1 MPELNPPSAADDER
15 SDDERSVDDLVG
27 ALLTASRVL
36 VGVSARSLAEVEE
49 TVSVSQFRTLVVL
62 AGHGDTRLNDLASRL
77 AVGAST
83 ALRAVDRLVAAG
95 LVHRRENPANRREV
109 VISLTERGGAVV
121 DEVTGRRRTAIA
133 AIVQQMPREL
143 APRLVEALTA
153 FAAAADEPSAEADAA
168 TRLGW

>member
-1 MPELNPPSAADDER
+1 MPDITNGLDVPHDGS
-15 SDDERSVDDLVG
+15 SVDQLVG

-36 VGVSARSLAEVEE
+36 VGVSARSLAEVEG

-62 AGHGDTRLNDLASRL
+62 QGHGDTRLNDLAARL
-77 AVGAST
+77 GVGAST
-83 ALRAVDRLVAAG
+83 ALRAVDRLIAAG
-95 LVHRRENPANRREV
+95 LVERRENPTDRREV
-109 VISLTERGGAVV
+109 VISLTQRGRALV

-133 AIVQQMPREL
+133 AIVERMPREL
-143 APRLVEALTA
+143 TPRLVEALTA

>member
-1 MPELNPPSAADDER
+1 MPRQINPSDADAEH
-15 SDDERSVDDLVG
+15 SVDELVT

-49 TVSVSQFRTLVVL
+49 TVSVSQFRVLVVL

-77 AVGAST
+77 GVGAST

-109 VISLTERGGAVV
+109 VISLTGRGQAAV

-133 AIVQQMPREL
+133 AIVQQMP
-143 APRLVEALTA
+143 
-153 FAAAADEPSAEADAA
+153 
-168 TRLGW
+168 GG